1 MAAYKPVSV
10 GGWGGGGEVGRQLF
24 GYIEYILVDGAWLL
38 ASSLL
43 NIAPVQYQFNC
54 YL

>member
-10 GGWGGGGEVGRQLF
+10 GGGGEGGRQLF
-24 GYIEYILVDGAWLL
+24 GYVEYILVDSGWLL
-38 ASSLL
+38 ASSVL
-43 NIAPVQYQFNC
+43 NTAPVMYRFNC